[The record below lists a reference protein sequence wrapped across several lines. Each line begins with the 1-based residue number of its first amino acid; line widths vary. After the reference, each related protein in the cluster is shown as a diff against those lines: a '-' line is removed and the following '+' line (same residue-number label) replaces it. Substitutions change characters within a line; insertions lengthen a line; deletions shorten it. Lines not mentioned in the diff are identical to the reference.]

1 MNVTELVRNI
11 LTTANM
17 AAMPV
22 FELAYEKLKVSKICT
37 GLSLIRT
44 HASEWINK
52 LRNQGRTFFVIIIT
66 YSFCC
71 RHYVRFLS
79 SLCAF
84 FVVIIMY
91 SLYSHHYVKFCCHH
105 YVQFLLS
112 SLCKVFC
119 HHYVPFCCQ
128 HYVQF
133 LLSSFCKVF
142 VVIITYSFCC
152 RHYVRFFLSSL
163 CAFLLSTLCMCVYI
177 YIYSMYGGFIL
188 RKRIMYIEVG
198 YIMYIL

>member
-17 AAMPV
+17 AAIPV

-71 RHYVRFLS
+71 RHYVRF
-79 SLCAF
+79 
-84 FVVIIMY
+84 I
-91 SLYSHHYVKFCCHH
+91 CHH
-105 YVQFLLS
+105 YVPFLLS
-112 SLCKVFC
+112 SLCTV
-119 HHYVPFCCQ
+119 YT
-128 HYVQF
+128 
-133 LLSSFCKVF
+133 L
-142 VVIITYSFCC
+142 II
-152 RHYVRFFLSSL
+152 
-163 CAFLLSTLCMCVYI
+163 M
-177 YIYSMYGGFIL
+177 
-188 RKRIMYIEVG
+188 
-198 YIMYIL
+198 